1 MNESVLKAKQDLVE
15 EVKKDV
21 QESQTV
27 VLFEY
32 RGLSVSALTSLRR
45 DLLKANSKVC
55 VFKNTLTKRA
65 FEDLGHNEFA
75 SELKGP
81 NAILFSKDISAGL
94 KVLTK
99 FAKRNE
105 EVQIKSGLVEGRF
118 VDKSKIKEIAKIP
131 GREGLLSMFLSV
143 LNAPVRQFALTVKA
157 VAEK

>member
-75 SELKGP
+75 NELKGP